1 MRACLCVRMT
11 QAQEAARVMWF
22 ERLYCWLRF
31 FERNVL
37 YPAVFLGALTQSA
50 YEMRKEKQFSL
61 RYDVLSVWLINRFR
75 LAADIRSLDVLA
87 SSYE

>member
-1 MRACLCVRMT
+1 MRVCLFVHMT

-61 RYDVLSVWLINRFR
+61 RYNVLCCLV
-75 LAADIRSLDVLA
+75 D
-87 SSYE
+87 

>member
-1 MRACLCVRMT
+1 MSSRRTLRIDNERERV
-11 QAQEAARVMWF
+11 AQEAARVMWF

-61 RYDVLSVWLINRFR
+61 RYKVLCCLVH
-75 LAADIRSLDVLA
+75 
-87 SSYE
+87 

>member
-1 MRACLCVRMT
+1 MRVCLFVHMT

-61 RYDVLSVWLINRFR
+61 RYKVLCCLVH
-75 LAADIRSLDVLA
+75 
-87 SSYE
+87 